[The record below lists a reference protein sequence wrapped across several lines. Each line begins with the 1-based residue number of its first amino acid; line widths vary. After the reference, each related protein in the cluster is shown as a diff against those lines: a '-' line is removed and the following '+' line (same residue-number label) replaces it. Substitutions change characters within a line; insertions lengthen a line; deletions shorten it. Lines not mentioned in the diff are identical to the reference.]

1 MEPGDFEHVYREH
14 CDRVYRYCAFRTNS
28 ASDAEDLTADVFVAL
43 MNARRPPRPDYLL
56 PWLYRVA
63 QRKCATH
70 HRRSL
75 RNVPV
80 ADVPDS
86 PIESPECWSDSA
98 AWQATAKLPGTQ
110 QLIIYLRVIEGRA
123 FEEISE
129 LAGKRSG
136 ATKMLYYRAMESL
149 RMSLPEE
156 GTS

>member
-1 MEPGDFEHVYREH
+1 MEPGNFEDMYREH

-28 ASDAEDLTADVFVAL
+28 TADAEDLAADVFVAL

-70 HRRSL
+70 HRRAIRHVL
-75 RNVPV
+75 V

-86 PIESPECWSDSA
+86 PVDGPEHWKDSA
-98 AWQATAKLPGTQ
+98 AWQATAKLPETQ
-110 QLIIYLRVIEGRA
+110 QLIIYLRVIEGRE
-123 FEEISE
+123 FDEVSK
-129 LAGKRSG
+129 LVGKRLG

-149 RMSLPEE
+149 RVSLQAE
-156 GTS
+156 GAS

>member
-1 MEPGDFEHVYREH
+1 MEPGKFEDVYREH

-28 ASDAEDLTADVFVAL
+28 AADAEDLTADVFVAL

-70 HRRSL
+70 HRRAL
-75 RNVPV
+75 RDVLV

-86 PIESPECWSDSA
+86 PVDSPECWRDSA
-98 AWQATAKLPGTQ
+98 AWQATARLPGAQ

-123 FEEISE
+123 FEEVSK
-129 LAGKRSG
+129 LVGKRPG

-149 RMSLPEE
+149 RVSLSEE
-156 GTS
+156 GAS